1 MADDDDWIDE
11 IEQHMERYLED
22 KFPDGLHIPA
32 DVSEDEKVQAVQ
44 EQLSEAGF
52 NCPDETAR
60 KIVRRLD
67 K

>member
-11 IEQHMERYLED
+11 IEQQMERYLED
-22 KFPDGLHIPA
+22 HFPDGLDIPA

-44 EQLSEAGF
+44 EHLSEAGF

-60 KIVRRLD
+60 NIVRRLD